1 MTPSKDQDLL
11 SAAADRPTCIQLR
24 NFQVFRGGHPVTS
37 TIDWDIDPGTFWAIV
52 GKSGTGKTSLAQSLS
67 GRYYYKGSR
76 WIQPDLPIAFVEQQ
90 HHFRNRSNTSD
101 FYYQQR
107 FQSQDAEDALSIR
120 ELLEKNDSADT
131 IKLLETF
138 HLITSID
145 KPLIQLSNGEN
156 KRLQMV
162 QALLGRPNLLILDNP
177 FTGLDLDGRS
187 LLHGLLKDLH
197 QGGMTI
203 LLITTSWEIP
213 ESCTHVLELGSNEV
227 IYKGS
232 RSDYRPAP
240 ITETHSIPE
249 ELLQGLPRLK
259 ETEFESAIRIRNG
272 RVQYGENIIL
282 ENLNWEVRKGD
293 CWVISGPNGA
303 GKSTLLSLI
312 TGDHPQAYANA
323 LELFDRRRGSGES
336 IWDIKRKIGLVS
348 PELHLFFPAGTNV
361 YHTVGS
367 GLFDT
372 MGLFRPLNTEQ
383 EEWVALWM
391 RIFHLEDIRLQ
402 PLSQLSL
409 GQQRK
414 ALLARALVKN
424 PPLLVLDEPCQ
435 GLDAEQTAEFNG
447 LIDQLVGHF
456 GQTLLYVSHYSRQIP
471 SCIRHRLDL
480 GAHD

>member
-1 MTPSKDQDLL
+1 MVCSSIQLSITSLSNTYIPSSALLPSPSLPIYIPGRNRMCSRHSRVRILSSVYSNMLLLSFSFAIIQCCFSIDLRSGLRGTPGPPVSARYGRPIGKIYQNSNGLRDGQLLTGVEKQNHDSQYDRQGWFWYFWRMTPSKDQDLL

-203 LLITTSWEIP
+203 LLIPPAWEIP

-249 ELLQGLPRLK
+249 ELLQGLHRLK
-259 ETEFESAIRIRNG
+259 ETEFESAIRIRQG

-282 ENLNWEVRKGD
+282 ENLNWGVRKGD

-303 GKSTLLSLI
+303 GKST
-312 TGDHPQAYANA
+312 
-323 LELFDRRRGSGES
+323 
-336 IWDIKRKIGLVS
+336 
-348 PELHLFFPAGTNV
+348 
-361 YHTVGS
+361 
-367 GLFDT
+367 
-372 MGLFRPLNTEQ
+372 
-383 EEWVALWM
+383 
-391 RIFHLEDIRLQ
+391 
-402 PLSQLSL
+402 
-409 GQQRK
+409 
-414 ALLARALVKN
+414 
-424 PPLLVLDEPCQ
+424 
-435 GLDAEQTAEFNG
+435 
-447 LIDQLVGHF
+447 
-456 GQTLLYVSHYSRQIP
+456 
-471 SCIRHRLDL
+471 
-480 GAHD
+480 